1 MINYPFTFDDKI
13 EMVLNGIFMEDAMR
27 KEIRSKIA
35 DEVREY
41 IKANKLTTDITTI
54 SNAVSYVL
62 YQKIVK

>member
-1 MINYPFTFDDKI
+1 MTNYPFTFDDKI

-27 KEIRSKIA
+27 KEICSKIA

-41 IKANKLTTDITTI
+41 IKVNKLTTDITTI

-62 YQKIVK
+62 FQKIVK